1 MAKLNRPTRLIAYDT
16 EVNIKRRAEGKSN
29 IFRPIRART
38 VLYAAIIMIV
48 GGIMLYALLTR
59 APFTVSVIH
68 DRNPIFVKL
77 SDGHIRNAYTVRIA
91 NMLPTQRA
99 FTLQVDGLENSQI
112 EIIGGEAPIN
122 GRPSVSV
129 GPDQTREIRVLVK
142 STDVDSEEPTSL
154 DFTIRDESDG
164 SIASAH
170 DFFRTPHSLR

>member
-16 EVNIKRRAEGKSN
+16 EVNIKRRAEGKNN
-29 IFRPIRART
+29 IFKPIRART
-38 VLYAAIIMIV
+38 LLYAAIISIV
-48 GGIMLYALLTR
+48 GGVMLYALLTR

-91 NMLPTQRA
+91 NMLTTQRA
-99 FTLQVDGLENSQI
+99 FTLEVEGLQDSHI

-129 GPDQTREIRVLVK
+129 GPDQTRELRVLIT
-142 STDVDSEEPTSL
+142 SQDVDRDEPTSL
-154 DFTIRDESDG
+154 EFKIRDEGDG
-164 SIASAH
+164 KTATTR
-170 DFFRTPHSLR
+170 DFFRTPHSVR

>member
-1 MAKLNRPTRLIAYDT
+1 MEKIGRPTRLIAYDT
-16 EVNIKRRAEGKSN
+16 EVNLKRREQGLTE

-38 VLYAAIIMIV
+38 LLYAGIIIAV
-48 GGIMLYALLTR
+48 SGVMLYALLTR

-99 FTLQVDGLENSQI
+99 FTLDIDGVHGAHV

-129 GPDQTREIRVLVK
+129 GPDQTRELRVLVTA
-142 STDVDSEEPTSL
+142 SDEGDEEPAHL
-154 DFTIRDESDG
+154 EFTIRDESDG
-164 SIASAH
+164 HIATAR
-170 DFFRTPHSLR
+170 DYFRTPHTVH